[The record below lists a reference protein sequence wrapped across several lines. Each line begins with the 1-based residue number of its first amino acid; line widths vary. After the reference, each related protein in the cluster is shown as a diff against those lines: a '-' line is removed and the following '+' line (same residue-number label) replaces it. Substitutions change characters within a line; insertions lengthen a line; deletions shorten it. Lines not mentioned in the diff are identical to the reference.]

1 MQRVIT
7 GVLRP
12 VYAVY
17 EDVLW
22 REIRDGAMPTSIAV
36 ILDGNRRWATLF
48 GFPPNYGHEAGY
60 NKLKEALNWFWEVGV
75 KEVTIYALSTENISR
90 RPKDE
95 VSHLLSL
102 SAKGLAEL
110 AESRDVFEKR
120 VKVKV
125 IGDFS
130 LFSEDLLNAI
140 RLVEQRTA
148 NNDDRLLQIALGYG
162 GRDEIV
168 KAVRSI
174 ASRVARGEL
183 SPDDID
189 EEVVSSSL
197 YTAGSHDPDMIIR
210 TGGEE
215 RLSNFL
221 LWQSSYSELVF
232 LDTYWPQF
240 RKIDLYRAIRT
251 FQRRKRRFGS

>member
-1 MQRVIT
+1 
-7 GVLRP
+7 
-12 VYAVY
+12 
-17 EDVLW
+17 
-22 REIRDGAMPTSIAV
+22 
-36 ILDGNRRWATLF
+36 
-48 GFPPNYGHEAGY
+48 
-60 NKLKEALNWFWEVGV
+60 
-75 KEVTIYALSTENISR
+75 
-90 RPKDE
+90 
-95 VSHLLSL
+95 
-102 SAKGLAEL
+102 
-110 AESRDVFEKR
+110 VFEKR